1 MKNKKLS
8 RLQILSV
15 VLGLLGIALFIG
27 GTLRVKGVGVSHA
40 QQPADVTIC
49 TAITEGKGLRF
60 ETVTMSYDDVYG
72 TGGIFYEDGT
82 PQQGHEFD
90 YIGKC
95 ITPEP
100 PATEEPKPT
109 ENVEVV
115 TIIRQDPTEVPQTEE
130 PTEEDPALFE
140 MPDGESENE
149 LVPSTGIDLAQAAA
163 AEKAVTTGNI
173 LIRFGLVAFGV
184 ALVALGLSRRR

>member
-1 MKNKKLS
+1 MKIKKLS
-8 RLQILSV
+8 RLQMLSIA
-15 VLGLLGIALFIG
+15 LGLIGIALFIG
-27 GTLRVKGVGVSHA
+27 GTLRVRGVGVSHA

-49 TAITEGKGLRF
+49 SAISGAKGLTF
-60 ETVTMSYDDVYG
+60 ETVTKSYDEVYG
-72 TGGIFYEDGT
+72 TGGYFNEDGT
-82 PQQGHEFD
+82 PQLGHELD

-109 ENVEVV
+109 ETVEVV

-130 PTEEDPALFE
+130 PEVFE
-140 MPDGESENE
+140 IPDGETENE

-163 AEKAVTTGNI
+163 AKKAVSTGNL
-173 LIRFGLVAFGV
+173 LIRFSLVIFGASLVVFGLA
-184 ALVALGLSRRR
+184 RKK